1 RSKAGSGVHG
11 RDIAAAST
19 GAADPNSIVHFIY
32 LNVRA
37 RFEDYGPGEAV
48 ERRHSRASGE
58 LLRCDGAIG
67 QLGGGHR
74 SAGNLAAGDRVV
86 VKFPCR
92 NGAVGQLVGG
102 YGSIGQSLFIDSLVG
117 DGERDLAY
125 RSASTQPSACHHGR
139 DETDSAPC
147 GGGNREG
154 SAILIDPDIGSGLKL
169 DLATAAVEAQHGS
182 VVCELGGGHGV
193 IGDLLG
199 RYGPGS
205 DGRAVYCPA
214 SDSVGHGCPQR
225 EE

>member
-1 RSKAGSGVHG
+1 
-11 RDIAAAST
+11 
-19 GAADPNSIVHFIY
+19 
-32 LNVRA
+32 
-37 RFEDYGPGEAV
+37 
-48 ERRHSRASGE
+48 
-58 LLRCDGAIG
+58 
-67 QLGGGHR
+67 
-74 SAGNLAAGDRVV
+74 
-86 VKFPCR
+86 
-92 NGAVGQLVGG
+92 
-102 YGSIGQSLFIDSLVG
+102 DSLVG

-225 EE
+225 EECARHKQPWLHFANPSNLQSQIELVQPIQHL